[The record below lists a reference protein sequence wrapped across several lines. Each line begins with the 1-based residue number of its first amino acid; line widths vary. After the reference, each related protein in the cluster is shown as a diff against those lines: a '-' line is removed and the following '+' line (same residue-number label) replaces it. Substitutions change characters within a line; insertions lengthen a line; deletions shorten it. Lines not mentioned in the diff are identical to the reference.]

1 MAFYPH
7 TNTALL
13 SKMTYY
19 QRLPICKIWVNNE
32 MRSAR
37 AKCSTLNIQLLAKK
51 KKKKKSNVLHTQFTY
66 PLRKEQK
73 DHDVTQNAP

>member
-1 MAFYPH
+1 MFHIKH
-7 TNTALL
+7 TIAG
-13 SKMTYY
+13 
-19 QRLPICKIWVNNE
+19 Q
-32 MRSAR
+32 
-37 AKCSTLNIQLLAKK
+37 K